1 MTGEEKEKNNTTAI
15 KINKKIL
22 NEYILQNIAHMPSSP
37 TSPLVQENSLNRNLF
52 SSCYNTEDSDQVTG
66 AKW

>member
-22 NEYILQNIAHMPSSP
+22 NEYILQNIAHMPKKQVLPHISSG
-37 TSPLVQENSLNRNLF
+37 SR
-52 SSCYNTEDSDQVTG
+52 
-66 AKW
+66 K